1 MTKYY
6 PTISQGDINTSLT
19 FSFTAMKPAAPL
31 FAIYSNPLLVL
42 ATTCTIVYS
51 FGSEIEEIS
60 HTADTKSHDVCTDCK
75 TETKN

>member
-1 MTKYY
+1 
-6 PTISQGDINTSLT
+6 
-19 FSFTAMKPAAPL
+19 MKPAAPL
-31 FAIYSNPLLVL
+31 FAIYSNTQLVL

-60 HTADTKSHDVCTDCK
+60 HKADTKSHDVCTDCK